1 MTRAVVQDMWGR
13 RLKDYT
19 MVNIGLNTIILLED
33 PTLELLNK
41 LIYILSDNL
50 FVDPP
55 LTLS

>member
-1 MTRAVVQDMWGR
+1 MWGR

-19 MVNIGLNTIILLED
+19 MVNIGTNTITLLED

-41 LIYILSDNL
+41 LIDILSDTL

-55 LTLS
+55 PLTLS